1 MLELSMRVVI
11 SMLRGINLA
20 SHHRVKMDALR
31 ALYELLEL
39 EDPKTLLQSGNVVFK
54 TRERN
59 LVRIAKKIEDGIERT
74 FGFHSDVILRTT
86 SEVQEAI
93 AKNPFTPQA
102 KDEPSRLLVTFLV
115 SEPSPEARASVLKIK
130 CEPEE
135 LRISGRELYI
145 YFPHGMARPK
155 LSIPVIER
163 ALKTSGTGR
172 NWNTVMKL
180 LEMAETLE
188 GKRESA

>member
-1 MLELSMRVVI
+1 MRVVI

-20 SHHRVKMDALR
+20 SHNRVKMDALR
-31 ALYELLEL
+31 TLYESLEL
-39 EDPKTLLQSGNVVFK
+39 EDPTTFLQSGNVIFK

-59 LVRIAKKIEDGIERT
+59 LVRLAKKIEDGIERT
-74 FGFHSDVILRTT
+74 FGFHSDIILRTT
-86 SEVQEAI
+86 EEVREAV
-93 AKNPFTPQA
+93 AKNPFVRQA
-102 KDEPSRLLVTFLV
+102 KDEPSKLLVTFLV
-115 SEPSPEARASVLKIK
+115 SEPSAEARASVLKIK

-135 LRISGRELYI
+135 LRIGGRELYI
-145 YFPHGMARPK
+145 YFPDGMARPK

-163 ALKTSGTGR
+163 VLKTSGTGR

-180 LEMAETLE
+180 LETAETLE